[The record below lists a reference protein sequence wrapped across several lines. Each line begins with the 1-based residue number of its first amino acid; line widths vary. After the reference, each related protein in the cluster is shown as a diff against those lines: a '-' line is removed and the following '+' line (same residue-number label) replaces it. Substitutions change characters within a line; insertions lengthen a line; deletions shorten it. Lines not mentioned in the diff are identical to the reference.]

1 MTKTTIIAAGAVL
14 ALAGLANAQLT
25 GNGFAGKYGAPLWVQ
40 NNGTGFGDND
50 NPDPLDANG
59 SEINALYGSL
69 SGGVLTLGFSGNL
82 HNFNKINIVLDYVA
96 GGQNELSGLANL
108 GNLSGLTLDAGVEAD
123 AVLSFTSGFGG
134 SGGVEWFADGS
145 LADGTGGFLGGGP
158 VAGPLDVSLG
168 GAAVSFANDNSN
180 VLGVSNLGSPNLSDP
195 ATVDTGLEVSIDLAA
210 LGYTGG
216 LVKIAGWVNGSNND
230 FMSNQVVGGLP
241 DGQGNLGGDGA
252 GNFTGN
258 VGGIDFNNFAGD
270 QFVVIPTPGAVA
282 LFGLAGLVAARRRRA

>member
-1 MTKTTIIAAGAVL
+1 MARGSVTTTTPIR
-14 ALAGLANAQLT
+14 LT
-25 GNGFAGKYGAPLWVQ
+25 RTARRS
-40 NNGTGFGDND
+40 TR
-50 NPDPLDANG
+50 
-59 SEINALYGSL
+59 LYGSL

-168 GAAVSFANDNSN
+168 GG
-180 VLGVSNLGSPNLSDP
+180 GVVRQRQLQCPRREQP
-195 ATVDTGLEVSIDLAA
+195 RQPEPVR
-210 LGYTGG
+210 
-216 LVKIAGWVNGSNND
+216 
-230 FMSNQVVGGLP
+230 P
-241 DGQGNLGGDGA
+241 RDG
-252 GNFTGN
+252 
-258 VGGIDFNNFAGD
+258 
-270 QFVVIPTPGAVA
+270 
-282 LFGLAGLVAARRRRA
+282 RHRA